1 MAAILD
7 WLKERFT
14 PVSPLPVGVYHLQA
28 TPAGRP
34 PFRLHLRLQ
43 KDGSGIL
50 ILNASTVLQL
60 NPTAA
65 EYAFHLIK
73 GSDPIAAAKSVAARY
88 RVKKSQA
95 LADFSDF
102 MTRILTLAETEDL
115 DPVAALG
122 FERAALN
129 SAALTAPL
137 RLDCALTYRLPPGA
151 DPLNAPTKNVSREL
165 STAEWLQIIDQ
176 AWAQGIPHLVF
187 TGGEATLREDLPELI
202 ARAES
207 NGQVTGLLTDGH
219 KLADPAYLD
228 RLLQTGLDHLMIV
241 LPTHAEPDWQAIQN
255 AIAADIF
262 LAVHLTLTPQNQP
275 QARSLLQKLHQ
286 AGTEAVSL
294 SLSDLALQEELSRLR
309 DFCADLGLRLIADL
323 PVPYSAANP
332 VSLETAEENETPG
345 AGKAW
350 LYVEPD
356 GDVLPAQGLAEN
368 ILGNLLTD
376 PWGKIYTRRRPA

>member
-1 MAAILD
+1 MKGNPMAAFMD

-14 PVSPLPVGVYHLQA
+14 SVTPLPVGVYHLQSA
-28 TPAGRP
+28 PEGRP

-50 ILNASTVLQL
+50 IVNASTVLQL

-65 EYAFHLIK
+65 EYAYHVIK
-73 GSDPIAAAKSVAARY
+73 GTDPIEAAKTVAARY

-102 MTRILTLAETEDL
+102 MPRILALAETEDL
-115 DPVAALG
+115 DPVATLG
-122 FERAALN
+122 FERVAPN

-151 DPLNAPTKNVSREL
+151 DPLNAPAKNVTREL
-165 STAEWLQIIDQ
+165 TTAEWQQILDL
-176 AWAQGIPHLVF
+176 AWAQGVAHIVF
-187 TGGEATLREDLPELI
+187 TGGEATLRADLPDLI
-202 ARAES
+202 AHAEK

-219 KLADPAYLD
+219 KLTDPAYLET
-228 RLLQTGLDHLMIV
+228 LLQTGLDHLMMV
-241 LPTHAEPDWQAIQN
+241 LPTDAEPNWQALQN

-262 LAVHLTLTPQNQP
+262 LAVHLTLTPQNISG
-275 QARSLLQKLHQ
+275 ARAQMQKLHT
-286 AGTEAVSL
+286 AGIEALSL
-294 SLSDLALQEELSRLR
+294 SLSDAALREEASHLR
-309 DFCADLGLRLIADL
+309 DFAAELGLRLVADL

-332 VSLETAEENETPG
+332 VALETAEENEIPG
-345 AGKAW
+345 AGKVW

-376 PWGKIYTRRRPA
+376 AWEKIYH